1 MDDTIMWQEFT
12 LLYKG
17 TPIALPY
24 FTSGLNQFLPLALS
38 TTGLNT
44 HRIIHGGMQLLGR
57 TRSST
62 LGLTESDYGT
72 PLGVGS
78 VPDLCIS

>member
-44 HRIIHGGMQLLGR
+44 HRIIHGGDA
-57 TRSST
+57 T
-62 LGLTESDYGT
+62 
-72 PLGVGS
+72 VGQNK
-78 VPDLCIS
+78 VFHPWFN